1 MIIVVSEAEIVPV
14 LETIVDPEFHV
25 DVYNLGLIYRI
36 DIKNNNSVEIDLSF
50 TTPTC
55 PAAGQIL
62 HEVKDKL
69 GHFFPNGVKVNIV
82 QEPRWNATM
91 IKPKGRKKL
100 PAQVISFLDFDI
112 E

>member
-1 MIIVVSEAEIVPV
+1 MISEAEVIPV
-14 LETIVDPEFHV
+14 LETIVDPEFRV
-25 DVYNLGLIYRI
+25 DVYNLGLIYKI
-36 DIKNNNSVEIDLSF
+36 DIKDNNCVEIDLSF
-50 TTPTC
+50 TSHTC
-55 PAAGQIL
+55 PAAVQII

-69 GHFFPNGVKVNIV
+69 EHFFPNGVKVNIV

-100 PAQVISFLDFDI
+100 PAQIISFLDFDI